1 MFAQP
6 WVLLLLVVP
15 LALVAAVWRHGGRR
29 VALPFDRARRGAG
42 PALRGLLRAAETLP
56 AVLVA
61 IAVLLLAGPQE
72 LAAPRAKRALTNIE
86 FCVDVSGSMG
96 SSFGSGTR
104 YDGAMRALNQFLD
117 YRRGDAFGL
126 TFFGNSVLHWV
137 PLTNDVSA
145 FRCAGPFMRPGNLPM
160 WFGGTEIARALL
172 ACRDVLVA
180 RNDGERM
187 IVLITD
193 GVSGDIMGG
202 RDQELVRKLRADAIV
217 VYAINIQESAAPG
230 EVVNI
235 ARGTGGEVFDV
246 VDPHTLEVVF
256 QRIDAMQKAKFEKGN
271 AEYVDAFAPLCLL
284 GLAVLG
290 LHLLLQLGLRHTPW

>member
-1 MFAQP
+1 MFARP
-6 WVLLLLVVP
+6 WVLLTLVVP
-15 LALVAAVWRHGGRR
+15 LMLVAFAWRRDGRR
-29 VALPFDRARRGAG
+29 VALPFDHARRGAG
-42 PALRGLLRAAETLP
+42 RLVRGLLRAGDALP
-56 AVLVA
+56 SLLLAVA
-61 IAVLLLAGPQE
+61 ILLLAGPQE

-96 SSFGSGTR
+96 ASFGSGTR
-104 YDGAMRALNQFLD
+104 YDASMAALNRFLE

-145 FRCAGPFMRPGNLPM
+145 FRCAAPFMRPGNLPI
-160 WFGGTEIARALL
+160 WFGGTEIAKALL
-172 ACRDVLVA
+172 ACRDVLVS

-202 RDQELVRKLRADAIV
+202 RDQDLVRKLRSDAIV
-217 VYAINIQESAAPG
+217 VYAINVQESVAPG

-235 ARGTGGEVFDV
+235 ARGTGGEVFDAN
-246 VDPHTLEVVF
+246 DPHALEVVF
-256 QRIDAMQKAKFEKGN
+256 QRIDAMQKVKFEKGN
-271 AEYVDAFAPLCLL
+271 AEYVDAFAPLCLA
-284 GLAVLG
+284 GLAILL
-290 LHLLLQLGLRHTPW
+290 LHLLFQFGLRHTPW